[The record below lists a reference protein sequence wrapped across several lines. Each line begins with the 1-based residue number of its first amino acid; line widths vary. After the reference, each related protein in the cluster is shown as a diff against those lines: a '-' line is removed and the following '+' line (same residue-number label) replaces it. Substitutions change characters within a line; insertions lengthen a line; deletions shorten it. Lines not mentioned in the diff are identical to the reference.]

1 VAGSY
6 IKGMG
11 TIHKDVP
18 LSECTL
24 RRYEKPIN
32 TDRDLVRRLCLTLGI
47 LQPGDSRDVIV
58 DVLHVL
64 LTARSQK
71 KMMDTDLI
79 RDLVIANRA
88 DYELE
93 MNGIAHSNIR
103 RQLRRLKELYLIE
116 CINNEYRISEFMSCE
131 EVLNEKIMP
140 FLIKPILQR
149 VKEYLKAVDQQFK

>member
-1 VAGSY
+1 
-6 IKGMG
+6 MG

-24 RRYEKPIN
+24 RRYEKPAN
-32 TDRDLVRRLCLTLGI
+32 TDRDLVRRLCLTFGV

-64 LTARSQK
+64 LKAKEQR
-71 KMMDTDLI
+71 KMLDTDII

-88 DYELE
+88 DHELE

-116 CINNEYRISEFMSCE
+116 CINNEYRITEFMSCE
-131 EVLNEKIMP
+131 EVFTDKITP

-149 VKEYLKAVDQQFK
+149 VKDYLKAVDQQFK

>member
-1 VAGSY
+1 
-6 IKGMG
+6 MG

-24 RRYEKPIN
+24 RRYEKPAN
-32 TDRDLVRRLCLTLGI
+32 TSRDLVRRLCLTFGV

-64 LTARSQK
+64 LTARGQK
-71 KMMDTDLI
+71 KMLDTDII

-88 DYELE
+88 DHELE

-116 CINNEYRISEFMSCE
+116 CINNEDRVCEFMTCE
-131 EVLNEKIMP
+131 EVFNDKITP

-149 VKEYLKAVDQQFK
+149 VKDYLKAVDQQFK